1 MEQSLADDLG
11 LSKLEPAEITS
22 LIEGPLNRDP
32 LLEELESDH
41 PEDIK
46 LSTGGYLCL
55 VAYWVFSSD
64 IFDAQHNIPDIYIF
78 PHHHEILRQFLGED
92 VQDQISNNPGTLEA
106 ITVIGVWLNDKDRL
120 VNKSASDAPER
131 DYMSYHHLLTL
142 ISVFHAN
149 LRVRNAA
156 TVLAGQIL
164 HTAPEDERLAILEDL
179 LENCMFSSLQAAAVT
194 WLKEEIIAAKKSES
208 PSKFASP
215 DCLETLQYT
224 LYPDL
229 TSLKSNDIDALLEF
243 WAEGSPFYLQAAN
256 FAMFLFSGDLYRGL
270 APVGMAATMEHR
282 YVEPLLAAA
291 KTMMDAL
298 EKKEVA
304 VEGHGDSLMQ
314 LDILKDR
321 LGRIQLQ

>member
-1 MEQSLADDLG
+1 M
-11 LSKLEPAEITS
+11 SKLDPAEITS

-32 LLEELESDH
+32 LLEELESGR

-120 VNKSASDAPER
+120 VNKSASQAPER

-142 ISVFHAN
+142 ISVFHPN

-194 WLKEEIIAAKKSES
+194 WLKEEIITAKKSES
-208 PSKFASP
+208 SSKFASP

-229 TSLKSNDIDALLEF
+229 TSLKDSDIDVLMEF

-270 APVGMAATMEHR
+270 APVGMAATIEHR
-282 YVEPLLAAA
+282 YVEPLLGAA
-291 KTMMDAL
+291 KTMTDAL

>member
-1 MEQSLADDLG
+1 MG
-11 LSKLEPAEITS
+11 LSKLDPAEITS

-32 LLEELESDH
+32 LLEELESDR

-46 LSTGGYLCL
+46 LSTGGYICL

-78 PHHHEILRQFLGED
+78 PHHHEILGQFLEED

-106 ITVIGVWLNDKDRL
+106 ITVLGVWLNDKDRL
-120 VNKSASDAPER
+120 VNKSASEAPNR

-142 ISVFHAN
+142 ISVFHPN

-208 PSKFASP
+208 ASKFASP

-229 TSLKSNDIDALLEF
+229 TSLKDNDIDALLEF

-270 APVGMAATMEHR
+270 APVGMAATIEHR
-282 YVEPLLAAA
+282 WVEPLLGAA

-298 EKKEVA
+298 EKREVA
-304 VEGHGDSLMQ
+304 VEGHGESLMQ